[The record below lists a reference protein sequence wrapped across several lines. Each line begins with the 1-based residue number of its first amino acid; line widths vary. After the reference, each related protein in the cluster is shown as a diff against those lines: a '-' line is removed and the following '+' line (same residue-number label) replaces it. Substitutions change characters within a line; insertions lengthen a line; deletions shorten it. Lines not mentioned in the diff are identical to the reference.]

1 MNKLRSVLL
10 LIGATAGCY
19 VVLALFI
26 NFLSDRVV
34 ATNSALASAHNMSQ
48 YPGTSGFLLY
58 TPWLLYFVPAVI
70 AIVWL
75 VVILKRKE
83 V

>member
-1 MNKLRSVLL
+1 MNKLKSVIL
-10 LIGATAGCY
+10 LILATAGCY

-26 NFLSDRVV
+26 NFLAERTV
-34 ATNSALASAHNMSQ
+34 ATNTALAAAHNMSQ

-58 TPWLLYFVPAVI
+58 VPWLMYFVPGVI
-70 AIVWL
+70 AIIWL

-83 V
+83 A